1 MKRIELANNT
11 IVEIPNGPIGISCS
25 GGTDSSLLLYILM
38 SNTTSPIHIFTLS
51 NNKKGRANAV
61 VVPRVIEQCIQLTGN
76 INLVHHSY
84 YAEDQTEASLFD
96 IQRNYLKDKTIECI
110 FSGITAN
117 PPADVLPSD
126 ETDRDPTVKK
136 SETDYNGFLRRPF
149 VNKDKQTIAQ
159 IYKDLDLM
167 NKLFPATRS
176 CEQVGKL
183 EYYDHCGECWWCY
196 ERQWG
201 FGSV

>member
-1 MKRIELANNT
+1 
-11 IVEIPNGPIGISCS
+11 
-25 GGTDSSLLLYILM
+25 
-38 SNTTSPIHIFTLS
+38 
-51 NNKKGRANAV
+51 
-61 VVPRVIEQCIQLTGN
+61 
-76 INLVHHSY
+76 VHHSY

-96 IQRNYLKDKTIECI
+96 IQRNYLKDQTIECI
-110 FSGITAN
+110 FFGITAN
-117 PPADVLPSD
+117 PPADVLPSN
-126 ETDRDPTVKK
+126 ETDRDPVIVK
-136 SETDYNGFLRRPF
+136 SEIDYNGFLRRPF

-183 EYYDHCGECWWCY
+183 EYYDHCGECWWCH